1 MEVIADIPTLRRSLE
16 ATSDLAFVPTM
27 GNLHEG
33 HLSLVRLARRHA
45 ARVAVS
51 MFVNPLQFGPGEDFS
66 AYPRTMEQDCAMLER
81 EGVDIVFAPS
91 EAQLFPVPQQVVVQ
105 PPPIAD
111 ELCGAFRPGHFRGV
125 ATIVLKLLN
134 IVRPRAAVFG
144 KKDYQQLHVV
154 RTMVRQLNVPVEIVA
169 GETQRAPDG
178 LALSSRNG
186 YLSPAQ
192 RIEAARL
199 YRNLGRA
206 AQSMMDG
213 NRDFPALEAEV
224 RADLEAHGW
233 DVDYVS
239 VRRRH
244 TLEPAAAADAD
255 VVILAAARLG
265 KTRLIDNLEVCLGPA
280 QFAKI
285 WGPVW

>member
-154 RTMVRQLNVPVEIVA
+154 RTMVSQLNVPVEIVA

>member
-154 RTMVRQLNVPVEIVA
+154 RTMVSQLNVPVEIVA

-206 AQSMMDG
+206 AQSMRDG
-213 NRDFPALEAEV
+213 NRDFPALGAEV
-224 RADLEAHGW
+224 RADLKAHGW